1 MSEDILDRPPAS
13 ADHKIPYGG
22 DPNQFGELR
31 LPPRHPGASAR
42 RGNPR
47 GLLGASSTTSPTSA
61 TSAPRSPS
69 WALPPGISS
78 TAASGRRAAAI
89 PAHSK
94 ISHEGRTSFPELAKS
109 FTPIS
114 LERVVLV
121 GHSAGGQLALWLGGR
136 QHIDPGSPLHSAH
149 PFRPHAIVALA
160 PVSDLVKAS
169 ALDLGDGIV
178 DQFLGGDPKAVPK
191 HYAAASPIE
200 LLPLGL
206 PQRVIHGADDDVV
219 PITMSED
226 YCHAARSRGDEA
238 VFQALPRT
246 GHFEL
251 IDPKSSAWN
260 TVHIAVQGLS
270 RG

>member
-1 MSEDILDRPPAS
+1 MSEDILDRPPAP
-13 ADHKIPYGG
+13 ADHKIPYGS

-31 LPPRHPGASAR
+31 LPPGTQAHPLVVGIHGGFWRKQYGLTHFSHLCAALTKLGFATWNLEYRRVGQKGGGYPGTLQDVAR
-42 RGNPR
+42 GTDF
-47 GLLGASSTTSPTSA
+47 L
-61 TSAPRSPS
+61 
-69 WALPPGISS
+69 
-78 TAASGRRAAAI
+78 
-89 PAHSK
+89 
-94 ISHEGRTSFPELAKS
+94 PELAKS
-109 FTPIS
+109 YPVS

-149 PFRPHAIVALA
+149 PFRPHGIVALA
-160 PVSDLVKAS
+160 PVSDLAKAS
-169 ALDLGDGIV
+169 ALALGDGIV
-178 DQFLGGDPKAVPK
+178 DQFLGGDPKVVPK

-270 RG
+270 R